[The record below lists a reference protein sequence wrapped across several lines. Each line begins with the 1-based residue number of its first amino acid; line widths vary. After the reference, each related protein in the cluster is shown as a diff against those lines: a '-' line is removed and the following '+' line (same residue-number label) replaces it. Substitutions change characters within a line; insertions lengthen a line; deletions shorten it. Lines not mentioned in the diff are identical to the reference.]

1 MWLNGIKCP
10 DLCPY
15 QEKDLILVRTD
26 IKILGGPWLGLQ
38 AFHKK
43 GQEYFSCLKSASLY
57 DIMKMPE

>member
-26 IKILGGPWLGLQ
+26 IKILGGPWLGL
-38 AFHKK
+38 
-43 GQEYFSCLKSASLY
+43 
-57 DIMKMPE
+57 